1 MTVLESSEGFLPK
14 NLRHFNEVMAL
25 PGYQMEFPCLAP
37 LTSVQET
44 GAYTPGIES
53 IRNNIQ

>member
-14 NLRHFNEVMAL
+14 NLRHFNGVMAL

-37 LTSVQET
+37 LTSVQEA
-44 GAYTPGIES
+44 GALYT
-53 IRNNIQ
+53 RN